1 MIFYLLF
8 WPGLLQAQEVAT
20 VDQMVRGGTL
30 DLPADFTFDNVN
42 IEKRLAIYKFVDRE
56 TQSQCSMFL
65 TGSESRVTLRRASSW
80 TVTSVQ
86 PTQASGEFCRQERRD
101 QMRSDYQ
108 RALQTFDQ
116 DWLTESPVSRSLQK
130 RRAMEQY
137 LRRTD
142 QLQASRSPCTEFLVP
157 GEPKTTG
164 PVLVTLQSPAH
175 QGRELKVF
183 CDKKKV
189 PLVALN
195 NQGLGV
201 MAKPLARMPASAP
214 STYRPIGTGST
225 AGAR

>member
-1 MIFYLLF
+1 MDHI
-8 WPGLLQAQEVAT
+8 
-20 VDQMVRGGTL
+20 VRGGTL
-30 DLPADFTFDNVN
+30 DLPADFKFDNVN

-56 TQSQCSMFL
+56 TESQCSMFL
-65 TGSESRVTLRRASSW
+65 TGSEARVTLRQPSSW
-80 TVTSVQ
+80 TVTTVE
-86 PTQASGEFCRQERRD
+86 PTQASGEFCRRERRD
-101 QMRSDYQ
+101 QMRNDYQ

-142 QLQASRSPCTEFLVP
+142 QLQASSRPCTEFLAP
-157 GEPKTTG
+157 GEPKPTG
-164 PVLVTLQSPAH
+164 PVLVTLRSPLH

-183 CDKKKV
+183 CDKKNV

-201 MAKPLARMPASAP
+201 MAKPLSRAPASLP
-214 STYRPIGTGST
+214 ITSRPIGTGSQ